1 MLPHTNC
8 NVIHCFGTCSQKMQS
23 VLSSNKL
30 CAGTL
35 SVRAVTNVVWVTQY
49 YTELQFPGYYC

>member
-1 MLPHTNC
+1 MLIARNTAMVTLMAYN
-8 NVIHCFGTCSQKMQS
+8 NAFRVVTI
-23 VLSSNKL
+23 